1 MELPGWV
8 IGLIVAIGIAFYL
21 YFLER
26 CPKCGKALAMIK
38 TGRKEKKGFFENDNY
53 EVECKYCGHRVWKEE
68 SSD

>member
-1 MELPGWV
+1 MEIL
-8 IGLIVAIGIAFYL
+8 VAIAVTIGIFYWAAFGNPCD
-21 YFLER
+21 E
-26 CPKCGKALAMIK
+26 CKKSHAMKK